1 MTNDSWI
8 KNRHQLFN
16 DLKSPKSDQTQFY
29 IFYSIIKW
37 SGQTLRASTPSIF
50 DLLYGNKSPNFF
62 ANSVIR
68 PSISPYGTSIS
79 LIKKKNLYCL
89 CVTEER
95 STVLQ

>member
-62 ANSVIR
+62 
-68 PSISPYGTSIS
+68 
-79 LIKKKNLYCL
+79 LQ
-89 CVTEER
+89 
-95 STVLQ
+95 TVLFDQVSVPMVPQSHSLRRRIFTASV

>member
-62 ANSVIR
+62 CKQRYSTK
-68 PSISPYGTSIS
+68 YES
-79 LIKKKNLYCL
+79 LWYLNL
-89 CVTEER
+89 TH
-95 STVLQ
+95 